1 MRDRRGALLEAG
13 VLAEALAARLAAH
26 GYQTWFPPGRDPATF
41 KVTGLPGGPDVEVSA
56 GDDGGT
62 SCYYTGRSRAE
73 AASVIARLL
82 VPGKPRAQA
91 AVRDTLTATWD
102 GIEIEW
108 HCLPMGEGCP
118 ADPEQAAAAA
128 LLAHL
133 AVLGGGLDDGEDELR

>member
-1 MRDRRGALLEAG
+1 MGDQRGASSEAAIF
-13 VLAEALAARLAAH
+13 AEALAARLAAH

-73 AASVIARLL
+73 AASVIARLP
-82 VPGKPRAQA
+82 VPGKPRPQVAD
-91 AVRDTLTATWD
+91 RDTLTATWD
-102 GIEIEW
+102 GIDIEW
-108 HCLPMGEGCP
+108 HYLPPGEGCP
-118 ADPEQAAAAA
+118 ADPEQAAA

-133 AVLGGGLDDGEDELR
+133 AVLSGGFHDGEDELR

>member
-1 MRDRRGALLEAG
+1 MGNRRGASLEAG
-13 VLAEALAARLAAH
+13 IRARALAARLAAH

-56 GDDGGT
+56 GDDGAT

-73 AASVIARLL
+73 AASVIARLP
-82 VPGKPRAQA
+82 VPAKPRGQHV
-91 AVRDTLTATWD
+91 VRNTLTATWD

-108 HCLPMGEGCP
+108 HCLPPGEGCP
-118 ADPEQAAAAA
+118 ADPEQAAA

-133 AVLGGGLDDGEDELR
+133 AVLSSGLDDGEDDQR